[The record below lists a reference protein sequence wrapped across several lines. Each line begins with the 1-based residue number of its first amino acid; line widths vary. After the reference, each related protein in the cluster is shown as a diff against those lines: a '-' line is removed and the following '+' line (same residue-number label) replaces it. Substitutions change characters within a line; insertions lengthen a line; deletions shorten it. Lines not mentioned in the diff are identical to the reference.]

1 MADTFAN
8 LSKGLGS
15 PATDWFAITPDDNN
29 DLAVR
34 PRAIRVGIAGTIT
47 VVGDSR
53 GSGVS
58 FTVAA
63 GEILPLRPLRV
74 MATGTS
80 AGEIR
85 GLV

>member
-1 MADTFAN
+1 MASDT
-8 LSKGLGS
+8 
-15 PATDWFAITPDDNN
+15 
-29 DLAVR
+29 
-34 PRAIRVGIAGTIT
+34 IRVGIAGTIT
-47 VVGDSR
+47 VVGDSG

-63 GEILPLRPLRV
+63 GEILPLRAVRV
-74 MATGTS
+74 KSTGTS